1 MGFRLKFRS
10 GLGIGRAAKRVWK
23 GIFQPIEK
31 AGKQLLSPFR
41 QGKEMAKA
49 MEDQAKREEQWRD
62 DARRR
67 QDELDAI
74 NDKRKKQEDQI
85 ADERRRTEQM
95 KNNLD
100 DQDKNLTDK
109 KTEYNGGSGNSGS
122 GVLINEEELKRNQ
135 GNAQNNGG
143 NLDDY
148 RERLKRMMMKK

>member
-1 MGFRLKFRS
+1 MGFRFR
-10 GLGIGRAAKRVWK
+10 GFRRAIK
-23 GIFQPIEK
+23 GIFRPIEK
-31 AGKQLLSPFR
+31 IGKGILSPFR

-49 MEDQAKREEQWRD
+49 MGKQAEREEQWRK
-62 DARRR
+62 DAERR
-67 QDELDAI
+67 QEELDSI
-74 NDKRKKQEDQI
+74 NAGRKKQEDQI

-100 DQDKNLTDK
+100 DQDKTIVDNK
-109 KTEYNGGSGNSGS
+109 VEYSGGSGNAGS

-135 GNAQNNGG
+135 GNAQNNDG